1 MPPAARHLTLFLL
14 AGTTVAAAGTATNP
28 LLAPTSGGALTT
40 EAPGKTMLG
49 TSPVAWPEAVQA
61 SRLRGEEFFNTPF
74 VPAPSE
80 ATLRDGLGP
89 LYNSVSCESCHNNLG
104 RGRPADHDG
113 RPSES
118 LVVQLSVRRP
128 DGSDGPHP
136 RYGANF
142 NPQAIP
148 GVPAEGQ
155 VRISYELVT
164 GRYGDGSAWEIRKP
178 AYHFEQLAYGSIAD
192 ASFSPRMAQPLIG
205 LGLLDAI
212 AEADI
217 LARADPDDRNH
228 DGISGR
234 PNWIGGE
241 GTRPRLGR
249 YGWKANQVDI
259 RAQTKAAFLSEQG
272 ISSDGTAPSNCAPA
286 QAACLAA
293 SVGGDPEISNAALDA
308 IVTFLR
314 TVPVPAR
321 RNLDSDA
328 VKRGAAL
335 FAEAGCQ
342 ACHVPTWQTGP
353 DAELPTLANQP
364 IHPYTDLLL
373 HDMGP
378 GLADGR
384 PDHEATGSE
393 WRTPPLWGIGRT
405 AELGIPPNYL
415 HDGRARTLEEAVL
428 WHGGEAA
435 AARAAFVGWGR
446 GEREALLAFLG
457 SL

>member
-1 MPPAARHLTLFLL
+1 MRPAARHLALALL
-14 AGTTVAAAGTATNP
+14 AGTTAAAAGPAVNL
-28 LLAPTSGGALTT
+28 LLAPASGGALTT
-40 EAPGKTMLG
+40 EARGKAMLG
-49 TSPVAWPEAVQA
+49 TSPVAWPEPVQA
-61 SRLRGEEFFNTPF
+61 NRLRGEEFFNTPL
-74 VPAPSE
+74 VPAPST

-118 LVVQLSVRRP
+118 LVVQLSLRHP

-155 VRISYELVT
+155 VRISHELVT
-164 GRYGDGSAWEIRKP
+164 GRYADGPAWEIRKP

-205 LGLLDAI
+205 LGLLEAI
-212 AEADI
+212 PETGI
-217 LARADPDDRNH
+217 LARADPDDGNH

-241 GTRPRLGR
+241 GTGPRLGR

-259 RAQTKAAFLSEQG
+259 HAQAVAAFLSEQG
-272 ISSDGTAPSNCAPA
+272 ISSDGTAPSNCAPG
-286 QAACLAA
+286 QTACLAMP
-293 SVGGDPEISNAALDA
+293 GGGRPEISNAALDT
-308 IVTFLR
+308 IVMFLR
-314 TVPVPAR
+314 TVSVPAR

-335 FAEAGCQ
+335 FAQAGCQ
-342 ACHVPTWQTGP
+342 GCHVPAWQTGP
-353 DAELPTLANQP
+353 VPDLPALGNQP

-378 GLADGR
+378 GLADDR
-384 PDHEATGSE
+384 PDHDATGSE

-435 AARAAFVGWGR
+435 AAQAAFVGWGR
-446 GEREALLAFLG
+446 GEREALLAFLA